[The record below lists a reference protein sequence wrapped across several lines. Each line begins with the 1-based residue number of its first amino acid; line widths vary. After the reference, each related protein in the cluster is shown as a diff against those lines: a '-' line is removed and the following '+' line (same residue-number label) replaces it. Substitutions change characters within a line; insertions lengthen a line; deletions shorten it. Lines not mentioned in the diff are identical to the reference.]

1 MFFFFTFAVIILF
14 HLPCLSDSSLAQNH
28 SPMFSGVSPSVSF
41 KALRYKCSLTSLN
54 FVFFYNLCNI
64 CDLAINACSWCIYLH
79 KKFSVDWI
87 WGDAANCWNNG
98 LPLKKWF
105 AALQLTF
112 VIKLVFTVFCIT
124 YTRYFKGL
132 AHGDKCSLTMR
143 VLQTCILKFSHMQR
157 NFVCSTCTS
166 IWQVNVQHQRRY
178 VYHTSLI
185 GLKSGYV

>member
-1 MFFFFTFAVIILF
+1 MSYFYSVHFIEIQIGHCFEKRKLISEEKKNVKKYIYIYLKALLKNSLCDWNLWVKDKCFFFFTFAVIILF

-87 WGDAANCWNNG
+87 WGDTANCWN
-98 LPLKKWF
+98 F
-105 AALQLTF
+105 
-112 VIKLVFTVFCIT
+112 
-124 YTRYFKGL
+124 
-132 AHGDKCSLTMR
+132 M
-143 VLQTCILKFSHMQR
+143 
-157 NFVCSTCTS
+157 
-166 IWQVNVQHQRRY
+166 
-178 VYHTSLI
+178 VYH
-185 GLKSGYV
+185 